1 MLRII
6 PKKEF
11 YDYEAKY
18 TNGLTDLKPWMDPP
32 EKIRKQVHRIGE
44 IITNS
49 IFLKDMFR
57 VDAIVKENEV
67 YVLEV
72 NTIPG
77 MTDLSD
83 LPTSAKA
90 IGLEFED
97 IIKSILNNH
106 SIFL

>member
-1 MLRII
+1 
-6 PKKEF
+6 
-11 YDYEAKY
+11 
-18 TNGLTDLKPWMDPP
+18 
-32 EKIRKQVHRIGE
+32 
-44 IITNS
+44 
-49 IFLKDMFR
+49 MFR